1 MESAVLEVG
10 GEIVNLGGAVVVEEE
25 VDTTVHEV
33 EVLVSDLN
41 TPPSSSSK
49 CVEEEDSIQDEEIK
63 EQVESPETEL
73 QDESQVEDEVDTPT
87 TWLVYSYILCNGKTS
102 ILNLYVIIVEF
113 AIYVF
118 TVLSFFPCKVNG
130 VIFLTNKHYAMV

>member
-1 MESAVLEVG
+1 MKITQGYKLNILFQENSQEGRVSSVVEIDEEINEESAVLEVG

-49 CVEEEDSIQDEEIK
+49 CVEEEDSIQDDEIK

-73 QDESQVEDEVDTPT
+73 QDESQVEDEGDTPT
-87 TWLVYSYILCNGKTS
+87 TWLVFSYILYYGKIS
-102 ILNLYVIIVEF
+102 ILNL
-113 AIYVF
+113 
-118 TVLSFFPCKVNG
+118 L
-130 VIFLTNKHYAMV
+130 

>member
-1 MESAVLEVG
+1 MESADLEVG

-49 CVEEEDSIQDEEIK
+49 GVEEEDSIQDEEIK

-73 QDESQVEDEVDTPT
+73 QDESQVEDEGDSPT
-87 TWLVYSYILCNGKTS
+87 TWLVYSYILYNGKT
-102 ILNLYVIIVEF
+102 
-113 AIYVF
+113 
-118 TVLSFFPCKVNG
+118 
-130 VIFLTNKHYAMV
+130 

>member
-1 MESAVLEVG
+1 MLEVG

-49 CVEEEDSIQDEEIK
+49 GIEEEDSIQDEESK

-73 QDESQVEDEVDTPT
+73 QDESQVEDEADTPT
-87 TWLVYSYILCNGKTS
+87 TWFVHLHSRNS
-102 ILNLYVIIVEF
+102 ININRNSSNQKSHHERNLMTI
-113 AIYVF
+113 
-118 TVLSFFPCKVNG
+118 S
-130 VIFLTNKHYAMV
+130 AMVARNRCEKTKTK